1 MYSSPRRSPR
11 RIKTTTSHS
20 GVTSSANI
28 SEEFLGN
35 SEHDG
40 NSIDPIAYD
49 IDEPFVSFE
58 RARQAGEFR
67 VFACAMVLEPLTL
80 WVELLTVAV
89 IAAPV
94 FDALFSGMVA
104 VNEEGAAV
112 STEAGRPTVGIPFT
126 AAARERLR
134 TEPLSPISRAC
145 IELAWRYRHQ
155 LLGR

>member
-1 MYSSPRRSPR
+1 
-11 RIKTTTSHS
+11 
-20 GVTSSANI
+20 
-28 SEEFLGN
+28 
-35 SEHDG
+35 
-40 NSIDPIAYD
+40 
-49 IDEPFVSFE
+49 
-58 RARQAGEFR
+58 
-67 VFACAMVLEPLTL
+67 MVVEPLTL

-94 FDALFSGMVA
+94 FDALFSDMVA

-126 AAARERLR
+126 EAARERLR

-145 IELAWRYRHQ
+145 IELAWQYRHQ